1 MKEIELYHLGDFC
14 EPGIII
20 NDILNDKKKLLF
32 MLGNY
37 NFNDIVSYL
46 KDNDF
51 EKIYDRNFFQIN
63 KNRNVRHSLYKFM
76 IFTNFEYEKISIP
89 NVYTIKLEHSYYE
102 WYEMERDTKLTLYTE
117 IYGRFIDC
125 LCQNGVEH
133 AFPKAFSVDSIN
145 LRV

>member
-1 MKEIELYHLGDFC
+1 MDR
-14 EPGIII
+14 
-20 NDILNDKKKLLF
+20 
-32 MLGNY
+32 
-37 NFNDIVSYL
+37 FN
-46 KDNDF
+46 
-51 EKIYDRNFFQIN
+51 EKISNFKEMLNRDEYAIFIN
-63 KNRNVRHSLYKFM
+63 FTRNVNALHVHDMVDWLNGNKRNKLYKIM